1 MAYFLFKTEPSSY
14 SFADLKRE
22 RRAVWDGIS
31 NPLALRN
38 LATLRKGDSV
48 VIYHTGDEK
57 QAVGLAIATSDPYPD
72 PKLKDPKRLVV
83 EIEAKQPLPRAVTLT
98 QVKADPVLKNND
110 LARLPRLWFD
120 IMRGLGPWYKML
132 AAAPD
137 DPSLN

>member
-38 LATLRKGDSV
+38 LATLRKGDNV

-57 QAVGLAIATSDPYPD
+57 QAVGLAIATSYPASSA
-72 PKLKDPKRLVV
+72 
-83 EIEAKQPLPRAVTLT
+83 I
-98 QVKADPVLKNND
+98 
-110 LARLPRLWFD
+110 LARF
-120 IMRGLGPWYKML
+120 
-132 AAAPD
+132 A
-137 DPSLN
+137 

>member
-1 MAYFLFKTEPSSY
+1 MAHFLFKTEPSSY

-31 NPLALRN
+31 NPVALRL

-57 QAVGLAIATSDPYPD
+57 QAVGLAVATSDPYPD

-83 EIEAKQPLPRAVTLT
+83 DIEAKQPLPRAVTLA
-98 QVKADPVLKNND
+98 QAKADPVLKSND
-110 LARLPRLWFD
+110 LARLPRLSVIPFTEAQ
-120 IMRGLGPWYKML
+120 IQRLLKL
-132 AAAPD
+132 AGV
-137 DPSLN
+137 

>member
-22 RRAVWDGIS
+22 RRAMWDGIS

-110 LARLPRLWFD
+110 LARLPRLSVIPFTESQ
-120 IMRGLGPWYKML
+120 IQRLLKL
-132 AAAPD
+132 AGV
-137 DPSLN
+137 